1 MEFKYDIP
9 KQLEVNSKLVIRSQ
23 EIEVESRT
31 HKDKKFYYIIGGRD
45 LLIKTN
51 LITRESPYIHR
62 TENTPFGCKEDEF
75 NLVHKFSQSDVPVW
89 FINDNPIVS
98 DSLDNLMKYINYI
111 TEVSKTIPESKEE
124 KESRKRNK
132 LKEKMNMGMNP
143 MMGMNMGRGMDP
155 MIGMLYMMEK
165 ITKLEKKTNKLKK
178 EILILKNK

>member
-62 TENTPFGCKEDEF
+62 TENTRGCKEDEF

-89 FINDNPIVS
+89 IIENNPIVS

-124 KESRKRNK
+124 KQSRKRNK
-132 LKEKMNMGMNP
+132 LKEKMNMG
-143 MMGMNMGRGMDP
+143 RGMDQ
-155 MIGMLYMMEK
+155 MMGMLYMMKK
-165 ITKLEKKTNKLKK
+165 ITKLEKKTKKLKK

>member
-9 KQLEVNSKLVIRSQ
+9 EQLEKNSKLIIRSQ
-23 EIEVESRT
+23 ELEVLPRT
-31 HKDKKFYYIIGGRD
+31 HKEKKFYYINGGRD

-89 FINDNPIVS
+89 FIDNNPIIA

-111 TEVSKTIPESKEE
+111 IEVSKTIPESKEE
-124 KESRKRNK
+124 KQTRKRNK
-132 LKEKMNMGMNP
+132 LRDNLNMGMMGQGMDP
-143 MMGMNMGRGMDP
+143 MMGM
-155 MIGMLYMMEK
+155 LSMMEK
-165 ITKLEKKTNKLKK
+165 ITKLERKTKKLKK
-178 EILILKNK
+178 EISILKNK

>member
-1 MEFKYDIP
+1 MEFKYNIP
-9 KQLEVNSKLVIRSQ
+9 EQLEVNSKLVIRSQ
-23 EIEVESRT
+23 ELEVLPIT
-31 HKDKKFYYIIGGRD
+31 HKEKKFYYIIGGRE

-89 FINDNPIVS
+89 FINDNPIVA

-124 KESRKRNK
+124 KRTRKRNK
-132 LKEKMNMGMNP
+132 LSENLNMGMGMNMGIGINP
-143 MMGMNMGRGMDP
+143 MMGMLS
-155 MIGMLYMMEK
+155 IMEK
-165 ITKLEKKTNKLKK
+165 ITKLERKTKKLKK
-178 EILILKNK
+178 EISILKNK

>member
-9 KQLEVNSKLVIRSQ
+9 EQLEVNSKLVIRSQ
-23 EIEVESRT
+23 ELEVLPRT
-31 HKDKKFYYIIGGRD
+31 HKEKKFYYINGGRD

-89 FINDNPIVS
+89 FIDNNPIIA

-111 TEVSKTIPESKEE
+111 IEVSKTIPESKEE
-124 KESRKRNK
+124 KQTRKRNK
-132 LKEKMNMGMNP
+132 LRDNLNMGMMGQGMDP
-143 MMGMNMGRGMDP
+143 MMGM
-155 MIGMLYMMEK
+155 LSMMEK
-165 ITKLEKKTNKLKK
+165 ITKLERKTKKLKK

>member
-1 MEFKYDIP
+1 MEFKYNIP
-9 KQLEVNSKLVIRSQ
+9 EQLEVNSKLVIRSQ
-23 EIEVESRT
+23 ELEVLPRT
-31 HKDKKFYYIIGGRD
+31 HKEKKFYYINGGRD

-75 NLVHKFSQSDVPVW
+75 NLVHKFSQSDLPVW
-89 FINDNPIVS
+89 LIDNNPIVA

-124 KESRKRNK
+124 KQTRKRNK
-132 LKEKMNMGMNP
+132 LRSELN
-143 MMGMNMGRGMDP
+143 MGMNMGIGIDP
-155 MIGMLYMMEK
+155 MMGMLSMMEK
-165 ITKLEKKTNKLKK
+165 ITKLEKKTKKLKK

>member
-9 KQLEVNSKLVIRSQ
+9 EQLEVNSKLVIRSQ
-23 EIEVESRT
+23 ELEVLPRT
-31 HKDKKFYYIIGGRD
+31 HKEKKFYYINGGRE

-75 NLVHKFSQSDVPVW
+75 NLVNKFSQSDVPVW
-89 FINDNPIVS
+89 FIDNDPIVS

-124 KESRKRNK
+124 KQTMKRNK
-132 LKEKMNMGMNP
+132 LRSELNMGMGMKMNGMNMGMDP
-143 MMGMNMGRGMDP
+143 MMGM
-155 MIGMLYMMEK
+155 LSMMEK
-165 ITKLEKKTNKLKK
+165 ITKLERKTKKLKK

>member
-9 KQLEVNSKLVIRSQ
+9 EQLEVNSKLVIRS
-23 EIEVESRT
+23 EEFEVLPRT
-31 HKDKKFYYIIGGRD
+31 HKEKKFYYIIRGRD

-89 FINDNPIVS
+89 FINDNPVIS
-98 DSLDNLMKYINYI
+98 DSLDNLMKYIKYI

-124 KESRKRNK
+124 KQTRKRNK
-132 LKEKMNMGMNP
+132 LRSELMGIGMNP
-143 MMGMNMGRGMDP
+143 MMGM
-155 MIGMLYMMEK
+155 LSMMEK
-165 ITKLEKKTNKLKK
+165 ITKLEKKTKKLKK
-178 EILILKNK
+178 EISILKNK

>member
-9 KQLEVNSKLVIRSQ
+9 EQLVVNSKLVIRS
-23 EIEVESRT
+23 EEFEVLPRT
-31 HKDKKFYYIIGGRD
+31 HKEKKFYYINGGRD

-62 TENTPFGCKEDEF
+62 TENTRGCKEDEF

-89 FINDNPIVS
+89 FIDNNPIIS

-124 KESRKRNK
+124 KQSRKRNK
-132 LKEKMNMGMNP
+132 LRSELN
-143 MMGMNMGRGMDP
+143 MGMNMGIGIDP
-155 MIGMLYMMEK
+155 MMGMLSMMEK
-165 ITKLEKKTNKLKK
+165 ITKLEKKTKKLKK
-178 EILILKNK
+178 EISILKNK

>member
-9 KQLEVNSKLVIRSQ
+9 EQLEKNSKIIIRSEKF
-23 EIEVESRT
+23 EIESRT
-31 HKDKKFYYIIGGRD
+31 HNDKKFYYIIGGRN

-89 FINDNPIVS
+89 FINNNPIVS

-124 KESRKRNK
+124 KQTRKRNK
-132 LKEKMNMGMNP
+132 LSDKMRIP
-143 MMGMNMGRGMDP
+143 MDHTGRGMMDP
-155 MIGMLYMMEK
+155 MMVMLSMMEK
-165 ITKLEKKTNKLKK
+165 ITKLERKTKKLKK
-178 EILILKNK
+178 EISILKNK

>member
-9 KQLEVNSKLVIRSQ
+9 EQLEVNSKLVIRS
-23 EIEVESRT
+23 EELEVLPRT
-31 HKDKKFYYIIGGRD
+31 HKDKRFYYINGGRE

-89 FINDNPIVS
+89 LINNNPIVA

-111 TEVSKTIPESKEE
+111 IEVSKTIPESKEE
-124 KESRKRNK
+124 KQTRKRNK
-132 LKEKMNMGMNP
+132 LRDNLNMGMMGQGMDP
-143 MMGMNMGRGMDP
+143 MMGM
-155 MIGMLYMMEK
+155 LSMMEK
-165 ITKLEKKTNKLKK
+165 ITKLERKTKKLKK

>member
-9 KQLEVNSKLVIRSQ
+9 EQLEKNSKLIIRSQ
-23 EIEVESRT
+23 ECEIESRT
-31 HKDKKFYYIIGGRD
+31 HKDKRFYYIIGGRD

-89 FINDNPIVS
+89 FINNNPIIS

-111 TEVSKTIPESKEE
+111 TKVSKTIPESKEE
-124 KESRKRNK
+124 KQTRKRNK
-132 LKEKMNMGMNP
+132 LRENLNMGMMGQGMDP
-143 MMGMNMGRGMDP
+143 MMGM
-155 MIGMLYMMEK
+155 LSMMEK
-165 ITKLEKKTNKLKK
+165 ITKLEKKTKKLKK